1 MIPKED
7 YYKKLFLT
15 GAIWNFAAT
24 LSFALGYKLM
34 FHITGMAM
42 PRYPS
47 ILMSFLALAFVFGI
61 GYYWV
66 YKDLHN
72 NHAIVKLG
80 IIGKILVFWFFFKA
94 GRSGEISWLLAGS
107 GFVDLIYAIL
117 YTEFLMTYKKQVTQ
131 TSQEP
136 S

>member
-15 GAIWNFAAT
+15 GAIWNLATT

-47 ILMSFLALAFVFGI
+47 ILMLFLALAFVFGI

-72 NHAIVKLG
+72 NHDIVKLG
-80 IIGKILVFWFFFKA
+80 IIAKIMVFWLFFKA
-94 GRSGEISWLLAGS
+94 GRSGEMSWLIAGA
-107 GFVDLIYAIL
+107 GVVDLIYAIL
-117 YTEFLMTYKKQVTQ
+117 YTEFLMTYKKHVTQ
-131 TSQEP
+131 TSQ
-136 S
+136 